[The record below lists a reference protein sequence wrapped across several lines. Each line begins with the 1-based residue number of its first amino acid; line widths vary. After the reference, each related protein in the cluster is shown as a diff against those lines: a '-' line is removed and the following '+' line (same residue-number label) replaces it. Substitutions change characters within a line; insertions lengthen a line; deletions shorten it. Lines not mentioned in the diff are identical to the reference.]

1 MTKSAL
7 AGGICDLITLP
18 LMLNKSVY
26 CPDKKVLV
34 QLLSEY
40 LSFVRDFV
48 DQWTSRRI
56 SK

>member
-48 DQWTSRRI
+48 DQ
-56 SK
+56 